1 MKTVDPRFSAWLL
14 EETGIEA
21 ESLGAHALAR
31 AVASRAAAMI
41 AAMLAASEGGEGG
54 NASAHGHASHHG
66 GHRSVHHHG
75 HHNAHHDSHR
85 ASHRG
90 HAHAAPV
97 QPPVP
102 AQWEGGLALP
112 DKVRDAYWTYLTT
125 APAERQALIDALV
138 VPETWFFRER
148 EAFTALARIGAEH
161 LTKHPGEVLRV
172 LSVPCSTG
180 EEPYSAA
187 MALLDAGLSHAQFGI
202 DALDISAASIEA
214 AARAVYGRNAFRGDA
229 LSFRERY
236 FHAGPDGWR
245 LADTVRRAVH
255 FERANLFEWLAAHP
269 VRYDFIFCRNV
280 LIYFDRAAQ
289 DRAIG
294 LLRGR
299 LADGGMIF
307 VGPAETGLMMRHEFQ
322 SAYIPLAFGFRVP
335 EAARADGEA
344 AGPQALASSL
354 AVGCLPGASVTA
366 NARAPVA
373 SAPGAVP
380 PAALR
385 PLHAA
390 PPARAA
396 GFVGVVPGAASAPA
410 AAFSARAGA
419 PLNGFSPGVTPTQ
432 NTAPL
437 APFTALSTR
446 TQPSA
451 PTPDAALRE
460 ARRLADAGALDDA
473 QRLATQAAQAAPH
486 DAPTWYLLGLI
497 ADAQGNGALAQEHY
511 RKAVYLEPGHY
522 EALTHLAALLEV
534 QGDAEG
540 ARRLM
545 RRAERA
551 AQRAPD
557 RGGADA

>member
-85 ASHRG
+85 ASHHG

-148 EAFTALARIGAEH
+148 EAFMALARIGAEH

-354 AVGCLPGASVTA
+354 AVGC
-366 NARAPVA
+366 
-373 SAPGAVP
+373 
-380 PAALR
+380 
-385 PLHAA
+385 
-390 PPARAA
+390 
-396 GFVGVVPGAASAPA
+396 
-410 AAFSARAGA
+410 
-419 PLNGFSPGVTPTQ
+419 
-432 NTAPL
+432 
-437 APFTALSTR
+437 
-446 TQPSA
+446 
-451 PTPDAALRE
+451 
-460 ARRLADAGALDDA
+460 
-473 QRLATQAAQAAPH
+473 
-486 DAPTWYLLGLI
+486 
-497 ADAQGNGALAQEHY
+497 
-511 RKAVYLEPGHY
+511 
-522 EALTHLAALLEV
+522 
-534 QGDAEG
+534 
-540 ARRLM
+540 
-545 RRAERA
+545 
-551 AQRAPD
+551 
-557 RGGADA
+557 

>member
-1 MKTVDPRFSAWLL
+1 MKTTDPRFATWLL
-14 EETGIEA
+14 DETGIDA
-21 ESLGAHALAR
+21 ESLGSHALAR

-41 AAMLAASEGGEGG
+41 ASMLAASEGSDVS
-54 NASAHGHASHHG
+54 APDHAVHHSAHHGTHHGAHRTSHHG
-66 GHRSVHHHG
+66 K
-75 HHNAHHDSHR
+75 DR
-85 ASHRG
+85 ASHT
-90 HAHAAPV
+90 HTPA
-97 QPPVP
+97 PVP

-112 DKVRDAYWTYLTT
+112 EKVRDAYWTYLTT

-148 EAFTALARIGAEH
+148 EAFMALARIGAEH
-161 LTKHPGEVLRV
+161 LAKRPGEVLRV

-187 MALLDAGLSHAQFGI
+187 MALLDAGLSPAQFGI

-214 AARAVYGRNAFRGDA
+214 AAHAVYGRNAFRGDA

-245 LADTVRRAVH
+245 LADSVRRAVH

-322 SAYIPLAFGFRVP
+322 SAYIPLAFGFRAP
-335 EAARADGEA
+335 DTTRAEGEA
-344 AGPQALASSL
+344 AGSEALASSL
-354 AVGCLPGASVTA
+354 AVGCLPGAAMTA
-366 NARAPVA
+366 SARAPVA

-385 PLHAA
+385 PL
-390 PPARAA
+390 
-396 GFVGVVPGAASAPA
+396 
-410 AAFSARAGA
+410 
-419 PLNGFSPGVTPTQ
+419 
-432 NTAPL
+432 
-437 APFTALSTR
+437 
-446 TQPSA
+446 
-451 PTPDAALRE
+451 
-460 ARRLADAGALDDA
+460 
-473 QRLATQAAQAAPH
+473 
-486 DAPTWYLLGLI
+486 
-497 ADAQGNGALAQEHY
+497 
-511 RKAVYLEPGHY
+511 
-522 EALTHLAALLEV
+522 
-534 QGDAEG
+534 
-540 ARRLM
+540 
-545 RRAERA
+545 
-551 AQRAPD
+551 
-557 RGGADA
+557 